1 MNTRQTLDDDKLQTL
16 RNLLATRVQT
26 IADHA
31 FRDRDPAAHLE
42 ALKRVSE
49 AIDSF
54 REQHLTQLDARLRH
68 FLTNASYQKAL
79 DWISRPAGDEANAEH

>member
-1 MNTRQTLDDDKLQTL
+1 MNNRPKLDHDSTETL
-16 RNLLATRVQT
+16 RNLLATRLQI

-31 FRDRDPAAHLE
+31 FRDRDPAAHLDE
-42 ALKRVSE
+42 LKRVSE

-54 REQHLTQLDARLRH
+54 RELHFDQLDARLRH

-79 DWISRPAGDEANAEH
+79 DWISAEPASNP